1 MYREAREGEAGT
13 TAGGSGWATRLS
25 SFRKKRDSALCVR
38 VQLRSS
44 AGSPVSFSTLSPS
57 WASSSPPPN
66 HTRRFRLLG
75 TSYSPAG
82 LSLLVRTLSVLS
94 AIDNPRN
101 GGTQAVQLTTPCWIV
116 TRAAVLVYSSSCPY
130 AAPPGAKR
138 TRGSPSD
145 HHLTLFL
152 ELPPPH
158 LASKQERRERER
170 AREKE
175 RELLCSTVAREK
187 GRRDGNARSFQR
199 CSIHRSMGRV
209 CHQHASHLA
218 ALLRPMESVWIRK
231 VRPGRRLCRSCYG
244 VLFSHRSRYAIPTT
258 FLWRTFCTH
267 SMELQ
272 EYTCSV

>member
-175 RELLCSTVAREK
+175 RKRTALFDRRAGEGTARWECPVLPTMLYSPK
-187 GRRDGNARSFQR
+187 
-199 CSIHRSMGRV
+199 
-209 CHQHASHLA
+209 
-218 ALLRPMESVWIRK
+218 
-231 VRPGRRLCRSCYG
+231 YG
-244 VLFSHRSRYAIPTT
+244 
-258 FLWRTFCTH
+258 
-267 SMELQ
+267 
-272 EYTCSV
+272 